1 MKIALSNIE
10 PNPHRDMKRN
20 PPDKAQVKA
29 IAESIKR
36 NQWGENVIVREHP
49 TKEGKYQLAYGH
61 HRFDA
66 LKLLKEKEAEF
77 IVKPVTDWGMY
88 TWMVDENESQKEVT
102 PALIFENIEA
112 GINFLEPIVREC
124 ETAEE
129 FNQLVPRGTDCILEN
144 DYAQVRNNLLS
155 GEGLGVSFLSNTL
168 PNGSSTRRNNVQAVV
183 DSHYAKTKSKAKQK
197 RADAKKAEAEA
208 KRKAA
213 EAAKSAAAAKKA
225 RAEAEKL
232 DAQSAELESQAKSL
246 NSIMA
251 QKLLLKMPTTRHMA
265 ELASAVKVNK
275 IPAANHADLVS
286 HILNNDVSSKQ
297 VRRVVEQWWFVV
309 SGESAKRR
317 ADTKRQEFKRKHKS
331 KSLEEFA
338 AELNQ
343 KAKALAKEVHAV
355 LNYTD
360 QIENPRLRA
369 SLSESLL
376 DLSDGANVVGTALR
390 NEPDHL
396 TPDLPALELVK

>member
-20 PPDKAQVKA
+20 PLDKAQVKA
-29 IAESIKR
+29 IAESINR
-36 NQWGENVIVREHP
+36 NDWGENVIVRPHP
-49 TKEGKYQLAYGH
+49 TKKGKFQLAYGH
-61 HRFDA
+61 HRDGA
-66 LKLLKEKEAEF
+66 LRSLGFKEAEF
-77 IVKPVTDWGMY
+77 IVKEIDDWGMY
-88 TWMVDENESQKEVT
+88 TWMVDENESQREVT

-129 FNQLVPRGTDCILEN
+129 FLEVVPRGTALESGHY
-144 DYAQVRNNLLS
+144 DTVREALLS
-155 GEGLGVSFLSNTL
+155 GEGLGVSFLSSTL
-168 PNGSSTRRNNVQAVV
+168 PSGSSTRRNNVQAVV
-183 DSHYAKTKSKAKQK
+183 DSHYAKTKSQAKQK

-297 VRRVVEQWWFVV
+297 VRRAVEQWWFVV

-343 KAKALAKEVHAV
+343 KAKALAKEIHAV

>member
-1 MKIALSNIE
+1 MKIAISNIDH
-10 PNPHRDMKRN
+10 NPHRDMKRN
-20 PPDKAQVKA
+20 PLDKAQVKT
-29 IAESIKR
+29 IVESINR
-36 NQWGENVIVREHP
+36 NNWGENVIVRKHP
-49 TKEGKYQLAYGH
+49 TQKGRYQLAYGH
-61 HRFDA
+61 HRLAA
-66 LKLLKEKEAEF
+66 LKNLGVEQAEF
-77 IVKPVTDWGMY
+77 IVKEVDDWAMY
-88 TWMVDENESQKEVT
+88 TWMVDENESQREVS

-129 FNQLVPRGTDCILEN
+129 FNSLVPRGTDGITP
-144 DYAQVRNNLLS
+144 DSYAQVRNGLLS
-155 GEGLGVSFLSNTL
+155 GEGLGVSFLSSTL

-183 DSHYAKTKSKAKQK
+183 DSHYAKTKSQAKQK
-197 RADAKKAEAEA
+197 RADAKKAEADA

-213 EAAKSAAAAKKA
+213 EAAESAAVAKKA

-232 DAQSAELESQAKSL
+232 DAQSAELESQAKAL

-265 ELASAVKVNK
+265 ELASAVKANK

-286 HILNNDVSSKQ
+286 HILNNDVRSKQ
-297 VRRVVEQWWFVV
+297 VRRAVEQWWFVA

-317 ADTKRQEFKRKHKS
+317 ADTKRQEFRRKHKS
-331 KSLEEFA
+331 KSLEDFA

-343 KAKALAKEVHAV
+343 KVKAVAKEIHAV

-369 SLSESLL
+369 SLSDSLL
-376 DLSDGANVVGTALR
+376 NLSEGANAVGTALR
-390 NEPDHL
+390 NESDHL

>member
-20 PPDKAQVKA
+20 PLDKAQVKA
-29 IAESIKR
+29 IAESINR
-36 NQWGENVIVREHP
+36 NDWGENVIVRPHP
-49 TKEGKYQLAYGH
+49 TKKGKFQLSYGH
-61 HRFDA
+61 HRDGA
-66 LKLLKEKEAEF
+66 LRSLGFKEAEF
-77 IVKPVTDWGMY
+77 IVKDIDDWGMY
-88 TWMVDENESQKEVT
+88 TWMVDENESQREVT

-124 ETAEE
+124 ETLEDFEAV
-129 FNQLVPRGTDCILEN
+129 VPRGTGAMRPDA
-144 DYAQVRNNLLS
+144 YTQVRNNLLS
-155 GEGLGVSFLSNTL
+155 GEGLGVNFLSTTL

-183 DSHYAKTKSKAKQK
+183 DSHYAKTKSQAKQK
-197 RADAKKAEAEA
+197 RADAKKAEADA

-213 EAAKSAAAAKKA
+213 EAAESAAAAKKA

-232 DAQSAELESQAKSL
+232 DAQSAELENQAKSL

-297 VRRVVEQWWFVV
+297 VRRAVEQWWFVV

-343 KAKALAKEVHAV
+343 KAKALAKEIHAV

-360 QIENPRLRA
+360 QIENPRIRA

>member
-20 PPDKAQVKA
+20 PTDKAQVKA
-29 IAESIKR
+29 IAESIER
-36 NQWGENVIVREHP
+36 NEWGENVIVREHP
-49 TKEGKYQLAYGH
+49 TKEGKFQLAYGH
-61 HRFDA
+61 HREEA
-66 LKLLKEKEAEF
+66 LRYLGRKEAEF
-77 IVKPVTDWGMY
+77 IVKEIDDWGMY
-88 TWMVDENESQKEVT
+88 TWMVDENESQREVT

-124 ETAEE
+124 ETLEDFEAV
-129 FNQLVPRGTDCILEN
+129 VPRGTSAMRPDA
-144 DYAQVRNNLLS
+144 YTQVRNSLLN
-155 GEGLGVSFLSNTL
+155 GEGLGVSFLSSTL
-168 PNGSSTRRNNVQAVV
+168 PSGSSTRRNNVQAVV
-183 DSHYAKTKSKAKQK
+183 DSHYAKTKSQAKQK

-286 HILNNDVSSKQ
+286 HILNNDVTSKQ
-297 VRRVVEQWWFVV
+297 VRRAVEQWWFVV

-343 KAKALAKEVHAV
+343 KAKALAKEIHAV

-376 DLSDGANVVGTALR
+376 DLSDGAEVVGSALR

>member
-1 MKIALSNIE
+1 MKIAISNIDH
-10 PNPHRDMKRN
+10 NPHRDMKRN
-20 PPDKAQVKA
+20 PLDKAQVKT
-29 IAESIKR
+29 IVESINR
-36 NQWGENVIVREHP
+36 NNWGENVIVRKHP
-49 TKEGKYQLAYGH
+49 TQKGRYQLAYGH
-61 HRFDA
+61 HRLAA
-66 LKLLKEKEAEF
+66 LKNLGVEQAEF
-77 IVKPVTDWGMY
+77 IVKDVDDWAMY
-88 TWMVDENESQKEVT
+88 TWMVDENESQREVS

-129 FNQLVPRGTDCILEN
+129 FNSSVPRGTDGITP
-144 DYAQVRNNLLS
+144 DSYAQVRNSLLS
-155 GEGLGVSFLSNTL
+155 GEGLGVSFLSSTL

-183 DSHYAKTKSKAKQK
+183 DSHYAKTKSQAKQR

-208 KRKAA
+208 KWMAA
-213 EAAKSAAAAKKA
+213 EAAKSAAEAKKA

-275 IPAANHADLVS
+275 IPASNHADLVS
-286 HILNNDVSSKQ
+286 HILNNDVRSKQ
-297 VRRVVEQWWFVV
+297 VRRAVEQWWFVA

-331 KSLEEFA
+331 KSLEDFA

-343 KAKALAKEVHAV
+343 KVKALAKEIHAV

-376 DLSDGANVVGTALR
+376 NLSDGANVVGAALR

>member
-20 PPDKAQVKA
+20 PLDKAQVKT
-29 IAESIKR
+29 IAESISR
-36 NQWGENVIVREHP
+36 NDWGENVIVRPHP
-49 TKEGKYQLAYGH
+49 TKKGKFQLAYGH
-61 HRFDA
+61 HRDGA
-66 LKLLKEKEAEF
+66 LRSLGFKEAEF
-77 IVKPVTDWGMY
+77 IVKDIDDWGMY
-88 TWMVDENESQKEVT
+88 TWMVDENESQREVT

-124 ETAEE
+124 ETLEDFEAT
-129 FNQLVPRGTDCILEN
+129 VPRGTVARRPE
-144 DYAQVRNNLLS
+144 DYTRVREQLLA
-155 GEGLGVSFLSNTL
+155 GEGLGVSFLSSTL
-168 PNGSSTRRNNVQAVV
+168 PSGSSTRRDNVQSVV
-183 DSHYAKTKSKAKQK
+183 DSHYAKTKSQAKQK

-208 KRKAA
+208 KRKSA
-213 EAAKSAAAAKKA
+213 EAAKSAAAAAKA

-232 DAQSAELESQAKSL
+232 DAQSAELENQAMSLKS
-246 NSIMA
+246 IVA
-251 QKLLLKMPTTRHMA
+251 QKLLLKMPTTKHMT

-275 IPAANHADLVS
+275 IHKAYHSQCVDYV
-286 HILNNDVSSKQ
+286 LNNDITSKQ
-297 VRRVVEQWWFVV
+297 MRRAVEQWWFIA

-343 KAKALAKEVHAV
+343 KAKALAKEIHAV

-396 TPDLPALELVK
+396 TPDVPALELVK

>member
-20 PPDKAQVKA
+20 PLDKAQVKA
-29 IAESIKR
+29 VAESIKR
-36 NQWGENVIVREHP
+36 NDWGENVIVRPHP
-49 TKEGKYQLAYGH
+49 TKKGKFQLAYGH
-61 HRFDA
+61 HRDGA
-66 LKLLKEKEAEF
+66 LRSLGFKEAEF
-77 IVKPVTDWGMY
+77 IVKDVDDWGMY
-88 TWMVDENESQKEVT
+88 TWMVDENESQREVT

-124 ETAEE
+124 ETLEDFEAV
-129 FNQLVPRGTDCILEN
+129 VPRGTGAVRPDA
-144 DYAQVRNNLLS
+144 YTQVRNNLLN
-155 GEGLGVSFLSNTL
+155 GEGLGVSFLSSTL
-168 PNGSSTRRNNVQAVV
+168 PSGSSTRRDNVQSVV
-183 DSHYAKTKSKAKQK
+183 DSHYAKTKSQAKQK
-197 RADAKKAEAEA
+197 RADAKKAEADA

-213 EAAKSAAAAKKA
+213 EAAKSVAAAKKA

-232 DAQSAELESQAKSL
+232 DAQSAELENQAKSL

-251 QKLLLKMPTTRHMA
+251 QKLLLKMPTTRHMT
-265 ELASAVKVNK
+265 ELATAVKVNK
-275 IPAANHADLVS
+275 IPSANHADLVS

-297 VRRVVEQWWFVV
+297 VRRAVEQWWFVV
-309 SGESAKRR
+309 SGESARRR

-331 KSLEEFA
+331 KSIEEFA

-343 KAKALAKEVHAV
+343 KAKALSKEIHAV

>member
-1 MKIALSNIE
+1 M
-10 PNPHRDMKRN
+10 R
-20 PPDKAQVKA
+20 PD
-29 IAESIKR
+29 
-36 NQWGENVIVREHP
+36 
-49 TKEGKYQLAYGH
+49 AY
-61 HRFDA
+61 
-66 LKLLKEKEAEF
+66 K
-77 IVKPVTDWGMY
+77 
-88 TWMVDENESQKEVT
+88 
-102 PALIFENIEA
+102 
-112 GINFLEPIVREC
+112 
-124 ETAEE
+124 
-129 FNQLVPRGTDCILEN
+129 
-144 DYAQVRNNLLS
+144 QVRNNLLN
-155 GEGLGVSFLSNTL
+155 GEGLGVSFLSSTL
-168 PNGSSTRRNNVQAVV
+168 PGGSSTRRDNVQSVV
-183 DSHYAKTKSKAKQK
+183 DSHYAKTKSQAKQK
-197 RADAKKAEAEA
+197 RADAKKAEADA
-208 KRKAA
+208 QRKAA

-251 QKLLLKMPTTRHMA
+251 QKLLLKMPTTRHMTG
-265 ELASAVKVNK
+265 LATAVKVSK
-275 IPAANHADLVS
+275 IPTANHADLVS
-286 HILNNDVSSKQ
+286 HILNNDVTSKQ
-297 VRRVVEQWWFVV
+297 VRRAVEQWWFVV

-343 KAKALAKEVHAV
+343 KAKALAKEIHAV

>member
-66 LKLLKEKEAEF
+66 LKLLGEKEAEF
-77 IVKPVTDWGMY
+77 IVKPVSDWGMY

-112 GINFLEPIVREC
+112 GIKFLEPIVREC

-129 FNQLVPRGTDCILEN
+129 FNVLVPRGTDTISHR
-144 DYAQVRNNLLS
+144 DYQQVRNNLLN

-168 PNGSSTRRNNVQAVV
+168 PGGSSTRRDNVQSVV
-183 DSHYAKTKSKAKQK
+183 DSHYHKTKAQAKLK

-208 KRKAA
+208 QRKVA
-213 EAAKSAAAAKKA
+213 EAAKSAAEAKKA
-225 RAEAEKL
+225 RAEAERL
-232 DAQSAELESQAKSL
+232 DAQSAELENQAKSL
-246 NSIMA
+246 NSIVA
-251 QKLLLKMPTTRHMA
+251 QKLLLKMPTTKHMT
-265 ELASAVKVNK
+265 ELASAVKANK
-275 IPAANHADLVS
+275 VHKAYHSQLVDYV
-286 HILNNDVSSKQ
+286 LNSDITSKQ
-297 VRRVVEQWWFVV
+297 MRRAVEQWWFVA

-343 KAKALAKEVHAV
+343 KAKALAKEIHAV

-376 DLSDGANVVGTALR
+376 DL
-390 NEPDHL
+390 
-396 TPDLPALELVK
+396 